1 MNRIIIIGAI
11 ALLLGMSGCGNTPPK
26 EVSFESE
33 ELRYQIE
40 NVDKT
45 VSFVPDWYA
54 SLPVDEDMIY
64 SAGSATA
71 PDLQLAVD
79 IATLNAKITLADR
92 IDGKLDS
99 MTKSLVSKIGESVD
113 ASVITELE
121 RVSKNVI
128 NEVDVA
134 GYIPKEVKVFP
145 SDNQYMAFVLLEY
158 SNKEAIKVYT
168 NRLRRQKLFSNDI
181 DELWNELDYETDNI
195 AE

>member
-1 MNRIIIIGAI
+1 MNKIFIIGAI
-11 ALLLGMSGCGNTPPK
+11 ALTLGMSGCGNTPSK
-26 EVSFESE
+26 
-33 ELRYQIE
+33 ELRYQIR

-45 VSFVPDWYA
+45 VDVIPDWYTD
-54 SLPVDEDMIY
+54 LPVEEDMIY

-79 IATLNAKITLADR
+79 IATLNAKTTLADR

-99 MTKSLVSKIGESVD
+99 MTKSMVSKIGESVD

-168 NRLRRQKLFSNDI
+168 NRLRKQKLFSN
-181 DELWNELDYETDNI
+181 ELWDELDYETDNI